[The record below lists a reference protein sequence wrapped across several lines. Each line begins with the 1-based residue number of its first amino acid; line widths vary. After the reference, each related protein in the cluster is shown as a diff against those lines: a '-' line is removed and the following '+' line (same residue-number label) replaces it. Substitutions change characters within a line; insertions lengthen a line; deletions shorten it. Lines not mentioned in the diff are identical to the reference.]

1 MWHQKYRKTC
11 THGAQIDAKMDPKWS
26 QKRLFFATLSKPMIL
41 KDVCNEITTFLVQD
55 PPEIDSKSKPKT
67 ALENNAPK
75 SHPTCENGFILGP
88 H

>member
-1 MWHQKYRKTC
+1 MSSKLHPWCQKGY
-11 THGAQIDAKMDPKWS
+11 QNEAKMDPTTDV
-26 QKRLFFATLSKPMIL
+26 FASLSKNKIS
-41 KDVCNEITTFLVQD
+41 KDVSNEITTFLVQD